1 LEHDAESGTEHA
13 QFRNYASAQ
22 GRWLAPDSYLGSY
35 DVTNPQS
42 MNRYVYVLN
51 NPTSLVDPSGLE
63 DEQACGSDEDCVG
76 SGDGSGE
83 DGGGAFAGGNDIPVN
98 PGDPFIIPIDAP
110 APGVSDFELLY
121 ELPPSQVFS
130 GLPAVVGGGSGRRG
144 PAPNNGTPGKTVV
157 NKALTFYCKSSPSSR
172 VLTSVRNG
180 ALLGAAKGAYFGF
193 VSGEIFGGE
202 VTFGLSGVGGAG
214 LGAVIQGTIGATTG
228 VITGFASA
236 EACQAAGAY
245 PPGS

>member
-1 LEHDAESGTEHA
+1 MDGCATV
-13 QFRNYASAQ
+13 FTASAFV
-22 GRWLAPDSYLGSY
+22 LAPS
-35 DVTNPQS
+35 N
-42 MNRYVYVLN
+42 
-51 NPTSLVDPSGLE
+51 
-63 DEQACGSDEDCVG
+63 
-76 SGDGSGE
+76 
-83 DGGGAFAGGNDIPVN
+83 GN
-98 PGDPFIIPIDAP
+98 
-110 APGVSDFELLY
+110 
-121 ELPPSQVFS
+121 
-130 GLPAVVGGGSGRRG
+130 
-144 PAPNNGTPGKTVV
+144 PGKTVV

>member
-1 LEHDAESGTEHA
+1 MVVE
-13 QFRNYASAQ
+13 
-22 GRWLAPDSYLGSY
+22 
-35 DVTNPQS
+35 
-42 MNRYVYVLN
+42 
-51 NPTSLVDPSGLE
+51 
-63 DEQACGSDEDCVG
+63 
-76 SGDGSGE
+76 
-83 DGGGAFAGGNDIPVN
+83 PV
-98 PGDPFIIPIDAP
+98 I
-110 APGVSDFELLY
+110 
-121 ELPPSQVFS
+121 
-130 GLPAVVGGGSGRRG
+130 
-144 PAPNNGTPGKTVV
+144 APNNGTPGKTVV

-193 VSGEIFGGE
+193 VSGEIFGCE